1 VKKKDDVKALE
12 RELAL
17 LRDKRLR
24 QLRVEEDYI
33 KANRWEF
40 HSPFSWQVKMRD
52 AVAKKTITLAA
63 APNGIGK
70 CLTYKTMINTPG
82 GEVSIG
88 SLYEAG
94 RSFDVY
100 AWDEERGEKVI
111 AKAEAPFKKDGL
123 HQCYKITM
131 SDGRIIEA
139 ADYHRILT
147 DIGWISVEKLVSCHF
162 PASSYS
168 LQESNLES
176 SLSAREQGVS
186 RLTQI
191 QQGYQGDCLGN
202 FHQYDVQ
209 LLFGADILPVCSPL
223 PNDVLKHIEP
233 LLQKG
238 VLVGIYSDILS
249 LYEYLLSSLDD
260 LYHVLRQRFASLS
273 RIAYKSV
280 SRALSLFRVFQQ
292 PSNAEAFQP
301 LPFDESEA
309 PSQGLRLDN
318 KQHSFSYK
326 SPKKVKPIYSSTN
339 RIVSIIPIGVKE
351 VYDFEVGKYHNY
363 LAGGLIHHNTTKAV
377 LLVMSWLAGYEAWN
391 VVDEFYP
398 GAVKVKGK
406 WYSPSSLGIKP
417 PVRGRLTG
425 NDWTH
430 HLGQTVVNE
439 IKKWFPLH
447 EFRTKNNTQG
457 VTWFWEHI
465 PTGSTLEL
473 MTHDQKI
480 DLYESW
486 RGHFWLSD
494 EPPPRDI
501 FNAMSGRG
509 LSDFGGKI
517 LIPATPLT
525 QAWML
530 DELVLTNRS
539 DVAVMEDLC
548 CLDNEISYDHDDRIL
563 TEMGL
568 TGKRSKH
575 WREMEGQKKEYYHY
589 IMRRDLYID
598 GAKGPPDDKG
608 VSAEKFLLENTPE
621 SKHELAMKLQFL
633 RKAKDTSLEEKA
645 SRFFG
650 LFKRLVGLVV
660 KEFRAATHII
670 PAFEIPPDY
679 PVVVMIDLH
688 LSKPHAISFFA
699 CDKHNHR
706 HHPTGTHG
714 VPRHRRNRSAT
725 VLARRIG
732 RRLLHRRTNGYRI
745 IYHR

>member
-1 VKKKDDVKALE
+1 
-12 RELAL
+12 
-17 LRDKRLR
+17 
-24 QLRVEEDYI
+24 
-33 KANRWEF
+33 
-40 HSPFSWQVKMRD
+40 
-52 AVAKKTITLAA
+52 
-63 APNGIGK
+63 
-70 CLTYKTMINTPG
+70 
-82 GEVSIG
+82 
-88 SLYEAG
+88 
-94 RSFDVY
+94 
-100 AWDEERGEKVI
+100 
-111 AKAEAPFKKDGL
+111 
-123 HQCYKITM
+123 
-131 SDGRIIEA
+131 
-139 ADYHRILT
+139 
-147 DIGWISVEKLVSCHF
+147 
-162 PASSYS
+162 
-168 LQESNLES
+168 
-176 SLSAREQGVS
+176 
-186 RLTQI
+186 
-191 QQGYQGDCLGN
+191 
-202 FHQYDVQ
+202 
-209 LLFGADILPVCSPL
+209 
-223 PNDVLKHIEP
+223 
-233 LLQKG
+233 
-238 VLVGIYSDILS
+238 
-249 LYEYLLSSLDD
+249 
-260 LYHVLRQRFASLS
+260 
-273 RIAYKSV
+273 
-280 SRALSLFRVFQQ
+280 
-292 PSNAEAFQP
+292 
-301 LPFDESEA
+301 
-309 PSQGLRLDN
+309 
-318 KQHSFSYK
+318 
-326 SPKKVKPIYSSTN
+326 
-339 RIVSIIPIGVKE
+339 
-351 VYDFEVGKYHNY
+351 
-363 LAGGLIHHNTTKAV
+363 
-377 LLVMSWLAGYEAWN
+377 

-575 WREMEGQKKEYYHY
+575 WRDMEGQKKEYYHH

-699 CDKHNHR
+699 CDKHNR
-706 HHPTGTHG
+706 HFAIDEYWINCSPEEIADIIIRKKRVECWNISDVYIDPLSKGDSAYMKNREGEVEDSFTIISEKLEDDDIYLQTASKDKESGFRNIRNWLEGPNRIPILYFFDSLQSNGSGFHNGVLYEIQRLCFDEDGKVEKIDDDFMENLYRYTLTGTEYTD
-714 VPRHRRNRSAT
+714 NT
-725 VLARRIG
+725 KNLYQTQLAHKG
-732 RRLLHRRTNGYRI
+732 GDTGWLGA
-745 IYHR
+745 